1 MNFFLLSTEQSLE
14 EMKKLLLLL
23 LGCAVQVNPD
33 CLTIS
38 VQKTGK
44 RLHELWRSK
53 SVCLFY
59 FQCEKKEEYI
69 ERIQT
74 LDFDT
79 KAAIAAH
86 IQEVSDFI

>member
-1 MNFFLLSTEQSLE
+1 MNIFLLSTEQSLE

-44 RLHELWRSK
+44 RLHELWRYK
-53 SVCLFY
+53 SVCIFT
-59 FQCEKKEEYI
+59 FSVRKK
-69 ERIQT
+69 RSTSRMIQT

-79 KAAIAAH
+79 KAAIAAL

>member
-1 MNFFLLSTEQSLE
+1 M
-14 EMKKLLLLL
+14 
-23 LGCAVQVNPD
+23 
-33 CLTIS
+33 
-38 VQKTGK
+38 
-44 RLHELWRSK
+44 
-53 SVCLFY
+53 

-86 IQEVSDFI
+86 IQEVSDCYMILQKVNVAPR